1 MFHLTE
7 RAKQVQKRMGIL
19 DGRLTD
25 YQVCLHHLPALVDLI
40 EEMESMT
47 MSCRKTIAG
56 YMNELPDYRGMI
68 DERGDKNE
76 KNLMFKQLCRHEK
89 SVTVKL
95 ENEIITLSIFPLMKS
110 LSSRTKEY
118 ISLVVRR
125 ELEELFQIQPM
136 PEYNENCV
144 LVVNTM
150 YSSPMKI
157 RDNDSV
163 EIAAIVNAFRS
174 IVIKD
179 DSIDMSIYRIGCISD
194 RNETEISLMKQS
206 DFLLWLLRTSGA
218 QEATGL

>member
-7 RAKQVQKRMGIL
+7 RAKQVQKRLGLL
-19 DGRLTD
+19 DGSLTD
-25 YQVCLHHLPALVDLI
+25 YQVCFHHLPALVDLI
-40 EEMESMT
+40 EEMESMS

-56 YMNELPDYRGMI
+56 YMNELPEYRGML

-76 KNLMFKQLCRHEK
+76 KNLMFKQLCRHQK

-95 ENEIITLSIFPLMKS
+95 ENEIITLSIFPLIKS
-110 LSSRTKEY
+110 LSARSKEY
-118 ISLVVRR
+118 ISLAVRR
-125 ELEELFQIQPM
+125 ELEELFQTQPM

-144 LVVNTM
+144 LVVNTL
-150 YSSPMKI
+150 YSSPTKI

-163 EIAAIVNAFRS
+163 EIAAIVNAFKS
-174 IVIKD
+174 YLIID
-179 DSIDMSIYRIGCISD
+179 DSIDMSIYRIGSKSE

-206 DFLLWLLRTSGA
+206 DFLLWLLSTSGA

>member
-7 RAKQVQKRMGIL
+7 HAKQVQKRMGIL

-95 ENEIITLSIFPLMKS
+95 ENEIITLSMFPLIKS
-110 LSSRTKEY
+110 LSAKTKEY
-118 ISLVVRR
+118 ISLAIRVALQ
-125 ELEELFQIQPM
+125 EFFKTHPM
-136 PEYNENCV
+136 PVYTGNCV
-144 LVVNTM
+144 LVINSL
-150 YSSPMKI
+150 YASPMRI

-163 EIAAIVNAFRS
+163 EVAAIVNAFRTYLLN
-174 IVIKD
+174 D
-179 DSIDMSIYRIGCISD
+179 DSINLSIYRMGCVSD

-218 QEATGL
+218 QEAAGL

>member
-1 MFHLTE
+1 MFHLTKK
-7 RAKQVQKRMGIL
+7 ANQVQKRLGLL
-19 DGRLTD
+19 DGSLTD

-47 MSCRKTIAG
+47 MACRKTIAG
-56 YMNELPDYRGMI
+56 YINELPDYRGLI

-76 KNLMFKQLCRHEK
+76 KNFMFKQLCRHEK
-89 SVTVKL
+89 NVTVKL
-95 ENEIITLSIFPLMKS
+95 EHEIITLSIFPLIKS
-110 LSSRTKEY
+110 LSARTKEY

-125 ELEELFQIQPM
+125 ELEELFQNQPI
-136 PEYNENCV
+136 PEYNDNCV
-144 LVVNTM
+144 LVVNTL

-163 EIAAIVNAFRS
+163 EIAAIVNAFKTY
-174 IVIKD
+174 VIKD
-179 DSIDMSIYRIGCISD
+179 DSIDMSIYRMGSKSD

-206 DFLLWLLRTSGA
+206 DFLLWLLSTSGA